1 VAKTADLAGNLL
13 STVGLLKKA
22 VPGASLIGRD
32 KNRLWYLK
40 AERLCGPH
48 VYNQLEPR
56 RRDNSRGR
64 GCRLHRATRNHLP
77 DWMTDK
83 WRASCASFVGMPF
96 KTVDEALEAISRE
109 FKAIG
114 SGGALAVVAG
124 RTAATPNR
132 ALRGHVARLAS
143 TISYR

>member
-1 VAKTADLAGNLL
+1 MGQASSAAIKIDCGTSRPSAFAVRMFTINSNL
-13 STVGLLKKA
+13 VG
-22 VPGASLIGRD
+22 
-32 KNRLWYLK
+32 
-40 AERLCGPH
+40 
-48 VYNQLEPR
+48 
-56 RRDNSRGR
+56 RDNSRGR

>member
-1 VAKTADLAGNLL
+1 MFTINSNLVGATTAAGEDVAYIAR
-13 STVGLLKKA
+13 
-22 VPGASLIGRD
+22 PGTTYRTWI
-32 KNRLWYLK
+32 
-40 AERLCGPH
+40 
-48 VYNQLEPR
+48 
-56 RRDNSRGR
+56 
-64 GCRLHRATRNHLP
+64 
-77 DWMTDK
+77 TDR

-109 FKAIG
+109 FKATVRA
-114 SGGALAVVAG
+114 GAVAAG